1 MLRWAIR
8 RGERG
13 SVALAVIIIV
23 LLAGLA
29 AVMVS
34 RNSADGRTTRA
45 RQDRAA
51 ALAAADAGL
60 AETVSQAAMARDK
73 ELSVTGDVVS
83 ATWTSTATRIAPERW
98 AVTVV
103 GRSHGQRRT
112 ITATLVQRGGS
123 GWLVSD
129 WHEGPGAR

>member
-1 MLRWAIR
+1 MLTRSR
-8 RGERG
+8 SESERG

-34 RNSADGRTTRA
+34 RNSADGRTTRV

-60 AETVSQAAMARDK
+60 AETVSRAALATDK
-73 ELSVTGDVVS
+73 ELKAAGDVVS
-83 ATWTSTATRIAPERW
+83 ATWSSTARLVADGHW
-98 AVTVV
+98 SVTVV
-103 GRSHGQRRT
+103 GRAHGQQRT
-112 ITATLVQRGGS
+112 VSAALTKTDGS

-129 WHEGPGAR
+129 WHEGSGQR